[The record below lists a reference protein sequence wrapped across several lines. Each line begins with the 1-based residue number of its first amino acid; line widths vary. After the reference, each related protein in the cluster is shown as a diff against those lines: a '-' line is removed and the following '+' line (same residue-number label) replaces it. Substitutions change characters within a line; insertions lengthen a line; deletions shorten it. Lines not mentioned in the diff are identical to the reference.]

1 MRLSTL
7 TVALMASA
15 PSSID
20 AFAPSF
26 NGARAST
33 TSISAMNEKANIMEQ
48 TRAGVLSTFAASAIF
63 LSSVT
68 GPVPFVEPAN
78 ASTPAAVPVTKTTS
92 TTKDAKAA
100 AVQQTKAKST
110 QQAVVDPLASQKAS
124 IETAKKQLASASA
137 ATSQAKSVVSSANTA
152 YAKATASADSA
163 QKKVVSEKKALI
175 AANDKL
181 ADAKAREGAGK
192 AGALKE
198 VESLAVKVGE
208 LDGFDNVLY
217 ALFFFITQ
225 IYFLIHEYVSSFVTI
240 RCRKR

>member
-7 TVALMASA
+7 TVAVLASV
-15 PSSID
+15 PSAID

-26 NGARAST
+26 NGARATTSS

-48 TRAGVLSTFAASAIF
+48 TRSGVLSTFAASAIF

-68 GPVPFVEPAN
+68 GPVAFVEPAN
-78 ASTPAAVPVTKTTS
+78 AAAPTAVPVTKTAIT
-92 TTKDAKAA
+92 TTKDAKP
-100 AVQQTKAKST
+100 AVQATKAKT
-110 QQAVVDPLASQKAS
+110 AAQPVVVDPLASQKAN
-124 IETAKKQLASASA
+124 IETAKKQLANASA
-137 ATSQAKSVVSSANTA
+137 ATTQAKSAVSSASTA

-163 QKKVVSEKKALI
+163 QKKVSSEKKALI
-175 AANDKL
+175 TANDKL

-208 LDGFDNVLY
+208 WDEG
-217 ALFFFITQ
+217 LF
-225 IYFLIHEYVSSFVTI
+225 Y
-240 RCRKR
+240 

>member
-1 MRLSTL
+1 
-7 TVALMASA
+7 MASV

-63 LSSVT
+63 LSSVA
-68 GPVPFVEPAN
+68 GPVSFVEPAN
-78 ASTPAAVPVTKTTS
+78 AATPAAVPVTKTTS
-92 TTKDAKAA
+92 TATKDTKAA

-110 QQAVVDPLASQKAS
+110 QPAVVDPLASQKSS

-137 ATSQAKSVVSSANTA
+137 ATTQAKSAVSSANTA

-208 LDGFDNVLY
+208 LDSFDNVLY
-217 ALFFFITQ
+217 ALFFFPSQ
-225 IYFLIHEYVSSFVTI
+225 I
-240 RCRKR
+240 